1 MNCLAPAPTIKFR
14 LAALFTGSL
23 FLCACESPSPHKATE
38 PREVHTTDYDL
49 VIPAEQKALLIL
61 FPCFPCD
68 AADTR
73 SESSIAGRAVVDY
86 L

>member
-1 MNCLAPAPTIKFR
+1 MSTPQSKISSWLLSGLLAVLSACQSPAPPQ
-14 LAALFTGSL
+14 AQA
-23 FLCACESPSPHKATE
+23 PH
-38 PREVHTTDYDL
+38 EVHTASYHL
-49 VIPAEQKALLIL
+49 IIPAEQQALLIL

-73 SESSIAGRAVVDY
+73 SESPIADRAVVDY

>member
-1 MNCLAPAPTIKFR
+1 MNSAPSTKPCLATLLLSSLLFTACQSP
-14 LAALFTGSL
+14 LAAQAQT
-23 FLCACESPSPHKATE
+23 
-38 PREVHTTDYDL
+38 PRENHTPTYDL
-49 VIPAEQKALLIL
+49 LLPAEQRALLIL

-73 SESSIAGRAVVDY
+73 SESPKAGRAVVDY